1 MLDLLD
7 PPAPAVP
14 AARVVRGAA
23 PEEFAH
29 FARDIKQRLHHSA
42 FRLCRDWHLAQDLTQ
57 TTLTKL
63 YLSWDRAAGSDNLP
77 AYAQKVLF
85 RTYVDHR
92 RRRSSSESTPGRLCE
107 PVYSM
112 DLDLRITM
120 LGALRRLPARDRAIV
135 VLRYFADHSVEQVAA
150 ELDVPV
156 TVVKSQTRRSL
167 IKLKQ
172 MLLRDRPAL
181 LAA

>member
-1 MLDLLD
+1 MLTS
-7 PPAPAVP
+7 PPIPQ
-14 AARVVRGAA
+14 
-23 PEEFAH
+23 EFAR
-29 FARDIKQRLHHSA
+29 FARDCRQRLHSSA

-57 TTLTKL
+57 ATLTKV
-63 YLSWDRAAGSDNLP
+63 YLSWDRAAESDNLS

-92 RRRSSSESTPGRLCE
+92 RRRSSTESTPGDLRE
-107 PVYSM
+107 PEYSM

-120 LGALRRLPARDRAIV
+120 MGALRRLPDRDRAIV

-150 ELDVPV
+150 ELDVPI

-167 IKLKQ
+167 IKLKH
-172 MLLRDRPAL
+172 MLLRDRSSL